1 MLEVGRHHID
11 HAVLWQVAAGEQ
23 SAGHGRQLAKLA
35 RVIGL
40 DRIAGRDHVPMASG
54 QLLFQADDAVGCYL
68 GTQAKEAGWVEE
80 FQHFGHVLFI
90 SAQRFRVGFLAV
102 ISLIRQAQAG
112 LNDISN
118 GVLGTRVLGYPE
130 GHRGANTGALKL
142 TQALCQFLWVGRAQ
156 AVQIRIQW
164 SHAGRVDSLGIH
176 KGGIELARAA
186 GVLVHDLVHE
196 FLRLIAQRVEGA
208 IHAAIIGNDVAF
220 QPGSID

>member
-1 MLEVGRHHID
+1 M
-11 HAVLWQVAAGEQ
+11 
-23 SAGHGRQLAKLA
+23 
-35 RVIGL
+35 
-40 DRIAGRDHVPMASG
+40 
-54 QLLFQADDAVGCYL
+54 
-68 GTQAKEAGWVEE
+68 
-80 FQHFGHVLFI
+80 LFI

-130 GHRGANTGALKL
+130 GHRGANTGALKF

-176 KGGIELARAA
+176 KGGIEVARAA
-186 GVLVHDLVHE
+186 GVLFHDLMDE
-196 FLRLIAQRVEGA
+196 FFGFVAQRVESA
-208 IHAAIIGNDVAF
+208 VHAAIIGNDVAF